1 MLNRTTI
8 SSGRYLEH
16 FKDLPEHI
24 RWKPEQIERSMRETL
39 EVRPATGELWLFGY
53 GSLIWNPVCRFEA
66 CRRATL
72 QGWHRS
78 FCLRIVAGR
87 ASALM
92 PGRMLSL
99 EPGGLTQ
106 GVAFRLPIAALA
118 EELRLV
124 WIREMLTGAYVPTWS
139 TVTLDDGGHATALAF
154 VGRQGHPLYEHD
166 ASVLSVAPFVAA
178 ASGPL
183 GTNAEYLFRL
193 KAALTE
199 WRVSDDYIDALADA
213 VTSLQPLK
221 ASPDSGIGHACPP
234 MGDSQQGE
242 VPRTG

>member
-1 MLNRTTI
+1 VLNRTTI
-8 SSGRYLEH
+8 SSGRYLEY

-24 RWKPEQIERSMRETL
+24 RWKPEQIERSMRETMDL
-39 EVRPATGELWLFGY
+39 RPATGEPWLFGY

-66 CRRATL
+66 RRRATL

-87 ASALM
+87 ASPLM
-92 PGRMLSL
+92 PGRMWSL
-99 EPGGLTQ
+99 EPGGRTQ
-106 GVAFRLPIAALA
+106 GIAFRLPTATLA

-139 TVTLDDGGHATALAF
+139 TVTLDDGSHATALTF
-154 VGRQGHPLYEHD
+154 VARQGHPLHEQD
-166 ASVLSVAPFVAA
+166 ASVLSVAPLVAT

-213 VTSLQPLK
+213 VTSLQRVN
-221 ASPDSGIGHACPP
+221 ASPDFGIGHTYPSL
-234 MGDSQQGE
+234 DDTQGML
-242 VPRTG
+242 VKNP